1 MQKWKDLEVPE
12 LKVWLGIT
20 LYMGIVQLPQLSYY
34 WCNSPLWG
42 ACGGKFGIGAGMSKE
57 RYNAIKG
64 IIALETVEEER
75 AAEANGLERKIGRWM
90 QCFSKQLKD

>member
-1 MQKWKDLEVPE
+1 MQKWKELEVPE

-20 LYMGIVQLPQLSYY
+20 LYMGIVQLPQLSDY

-42 ACGGKFGIGAGMSKE
+42 ACGRKFSIGTGMSKE

-75 AAEANGLERKIGRWM
+75 AAEANK
-90 QCFSKQLKD
+90 